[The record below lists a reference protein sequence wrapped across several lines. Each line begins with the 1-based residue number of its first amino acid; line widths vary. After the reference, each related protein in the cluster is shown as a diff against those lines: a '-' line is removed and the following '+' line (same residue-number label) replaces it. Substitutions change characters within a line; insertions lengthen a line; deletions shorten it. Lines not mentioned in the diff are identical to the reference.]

1 MENSNETPRYKTVT
15 HFLCDLIR
23 NPDFASFPRS
33 FAYPSGLPKKSIL
46 FLGLQPPM
54 SEDKEKRYRFEMYK
68 QGTKG
73 DKNQYIKQFA
83 EIAEYCN
90 TPWAH
95 LNLLFFRKT
104 KNNGIDE
111 ILKKEAGVQF
121 IWEQLKVTDQL
132 IRQIE
137 PEIIVSLNK
146 TDASTFMGFN
156 KTDNGNAWLDYEF
169 VFDNEIDTYR
179 WEGTPVFFTKLFKGQ
194 RTLDNGSFEK
204 LKWQIR
210 NALILDLEKKK
221 KEVVELKNKVVKSS
235 KYELAAEIRNQERE
249 LEDRLEKLRF
259 SNTQ

>member
-1 MENSNETPRYKTVT
+1 
-15 HFLCDLIR
+15 
-23 NPDFASFPRS
+23 
-33 FAYPSGLPKKSIL
+33 
-46 FLGLQPPM
+46 
-54 SEDKEKRYRFEMYK
+54 
-68 QGTKG
+68 
-73 DKNQYIKQFA
+73 
-83 EIAEYCN
+83 
-90 TPWAH
+90 
-95 LNLLFFRKT
+95 
-104 KNNGIDE
+104 
-111 ILKKEAGVQF
+111 
-121 IWEQLKVTDQL
+121 LKVTDQL